1 MKKKNFETKFS
12 VTNSDLTRSIKILDS
27 EANEISFLVSA
38 YRSLKIKLKS
48 NSQTLKV
55 SAVSYGNVRLRK
67 YKNTEFVWELRRG
80 FGKATVSRAVRSR
93 LRECALRELPLYKN
107 TKRHHY
113 VGVWSPKL
121 GSKDSLDHAQND
133 AGC

>member
-12 VTNSDLTRSIKILDS
+12 VTNSDLSRSIKILDS

-55 SAVSYGNVRLRK
+55 SAVSYGIVRLRK
-67 YKNTEFVWELRRG
+67 YKNTEFVWEL
-80 FGKATVSRAVRSR
+80 
-93 LRECALRELPLYKN
+93 
-107 TKRHHY
+107 
-113 VGVWSPKL
+113 KL
-121 GSKDSLDHAQND
+121 VL
-133 AGC
+133 